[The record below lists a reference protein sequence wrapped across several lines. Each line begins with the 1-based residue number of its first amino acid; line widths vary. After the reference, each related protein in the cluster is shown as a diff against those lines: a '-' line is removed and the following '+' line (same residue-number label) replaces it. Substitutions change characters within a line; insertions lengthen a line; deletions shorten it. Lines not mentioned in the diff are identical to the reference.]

1 MPKILL
7 TVLFGLV
14 VTGCATVAP
23 RSTVLAASKAEATS
37 ELECMVD
44 CLDDLRETCE
54 ACADRCLRTDDG
66 PQVASLK

>member
-7 TVLFGLV
+7 TVLFGLLL
-14 VTGCATVAP
+14 TGCANIPPRTKVAA
-23 RSTVLAASKAEATS
+23 VSKAEATS

-44 CLDDLRETCE
+44 CLEDLRETCE

>member
-7 TVLFGLV
+7 TVLFGLL
-14 VTGCATVAP
+14 VTGCATISTRTKVAAVP
-23 RSTVLAASKAEATS
+23 KAEATS

-44 CLDDLRETCE
+44 CLEDLRETCE